1 MKIREYNFEDDV
13 EAHAEVHRK
22 SVRGIASKDYR
33 DEVIDAWASKE
44 PEDSPLEREKKR
56 FVAETENREVVG
68 FSDYNK
74 ETNELLGLYVKPE
87 YSGKGI
93 GEKLLQK
100 AEENARK
107 NGLDYLW
114 CKSTVTAKDFYQK
127 HGYKIIEETFHEL
140 EDGVEMKAF
149 KMEKKL

>member
-1 MKIREYNFEDDV
+1 MKIREYTFDDA
-13 EAHAEVHRK
+13 EAHAEVHRQ

-33 DEVIDAWASKE
+33 DEVIEAWASKE
-44 PEDSPLEREKKR
+44 PEDSPLDDEKKR
-56 FVAETENREVVG
+56 FVAETDQGEIVG

-74 ETNELLGLYVKPE
+74 ETNELSGLYVKPDF
-87 YSGKGI
+87 SGQGI

-100 AEENARK
+100 AEKDARK
-107 NGLDYLW
+107 NGLDHLW

-127 HGYKIIEETFHEL
+127 HGYKIIEETTHEL
-140 EDGVEMKAF
+140 EEGIEMKTY